1 MSQKKKILLIE
12 FAIIFCFILV
22 IVKLFWIQILE
33 HNKYKSVVK
42 KQTQIREFYK
52 PERGII
58 YDRNMKVLATNYYLI
73 SVSVYPKKINNKD
86 TVAKLL
92 SSIFGNSEEYY
103 LNVLKLNSDNESV
116 VETNVRMSDLKKLEP
131 INNIDG
137 IIIKKTPYRY
147 YLNNKLASQLI
158 GFTNEFN
165 EGKAGIEYAFDKE
178 LSGSYGLMV
187 LQRDGLGNKRPFAGF
202 YQKYPESGDNIV
214 LTIDL
219 NIQEIV
225 ENELRNGIK
234 EFNAKK
240 GKAVVISVK
249 TGEVIAMATYP
260 GFDLNNIKPTD
271 TSYMVN
277 GVISDLYEP
286 GSTFKII
293 TAAASLEENLANP
306 NTVINTENGVY
317 KKAGFEFKDEH
328 PSQTLS
334 FKQVIAYSSNIGT
347 IKLVELLGK
356 ERFYYYARDFG
367 FGSYTGIDLFGE
379 NRGKIKFPYEFKNGT
394 LEYSSIGYQVMVNQL
409 QLSMAY
415 SSIANSG
422 RLLKPQ
428 IVKKIFSKDGKTYFE
443 CKPQEIRRVVSERT
457 AKTLNSFFTGVVEK
471 GTATV
476 ANLGEIKVAGKTGT
490 TQRVVE
496 GKYRKNSHNAS
507 FVGYFPV
514 DNPVILVSVFI
525 DDIAGTGEFYGGQVA
540 APIFKRISERIIEY
554 IGIEQIYSSNVFNE
568 GNLYSTPSLRN
579 ISDTSKAGFK
589 VPDLKGKDLYNVV
602 KILEEKSIKFEIFP
616 NLNINKENIPPK
628 KFFVTGQVNSAFD
641 DGSPLI
647 KLSVKEIQQVNNN
660 NDKVV
665 PDVLN
670 LSLRKAIT
678 KLTYEGFLIE
688 IQGKGKVVSQYPE
701 PGSSNPKS
709 NKVKII
715 CK

>member
-317 KKAGFEFKDEH
+317 KK
-328 PSQTLS
+328 Q
-334 FKQVIAYSSNIGT
+334 
-347 IKLVELLGK
+347 
-356 ERFYYYARDFG
+356 
-367 FGSYTGIDLFGE
+367 
-379 NRGKIKFPYEFKNGT
+379 
-394 LEYSSIGYQVMVNQL
+394 
-409 QLSMAY
+409 
-415 SSIANSG
+415 
-422 RLLKPQ
+422 
-428 IVKKIFSKDGKTYFE
+428 
-443 CKPQEIRRVVSERT
+443 
-457 AKTLNSFFTGVVEK
+457 
-471 GTATV
+471 
-476 ANLGEIKVAGKTGT
+476 
-490 TQRVVE
+490 
-496 GKYRKNSHNAS
+496 
-507 FVGYFPV
+507 
-514 DNPVILVSVFI
+514 
-525 DDIAGTGEFYGGQVA
+525 
-540 APIFKRISERIIEY
+540 
-554 IGIEQIYSSNVFNE
+554 
-568 GNLYSTPSLRN
+568 
-579 ISDTSKAGFK
+579 
-589 VPDLKGKDLYNVV
+589 
-602 KILEEKSIKFEIFP
+602 
-616 NLNINKENIPPK
+616 
-628 KFFVTGQVNSAFD
+628 
-641 DGSPLI
+641 
-647 KLSVKEIQQVNNN
+647 
-660 NDKVV
+660 
-665 PDVLN
+665 VLN
-670 LSLRKAIT
+670 LKMNIHHKLYHLNRLLHIQAI
-678 KLTYEGFLIE
+678 
-688 IQGKGKVVSQYPE
+688 
-701 PGSSNPKS
+701 
-709 NKVKII
+709 
-715 CK
+715 